1 MILPRPAFGLR
12 LKSATLHKE
21 SICMSSDDAI
31 RQELERLRSE
41 NEALK
46 KEREMATKY
55 SVKEGDYRGH
65 PVLSFSG
72 PGLAMGFTVGLGK
85 LRAIEACWQQVK
97 AFLANHPPTGASR
110 AAKHDDDD
118 RI

>member
-1 MILPRPAFGLR
+1 
-12 LKSATLHKE
+12 
-21 SICMSSDDAI
+21 MSSDDAI

-65 PVLSFSG
+65 PVLSVSG
-72 PGLAMGFTVGLGK
+72 PGLAMGYTVWLGK

-97 AFLANHPPTGASR
+97 AFLASSVRLTHGLLVRTPCPAR
-110 AAKHDDDD
+110 AYAQ
-118 RI
+118 

>member
-1 MILPRPAFGLR
+1 
-12 LKSATLHKE
+12 
-21 SICMSSDDAI
+21 MSSDDAI

-41 NEALK
+41 NEALR

-72 PGLAMGFTVGLGK
+72 PGLARGYTVGLGK

-97 AFLANHPPTGASR
+97 AFLAKHPPSGASR
-110 AAKHDDDD
+110 AAQHDDDD
-118 RI
+118 KI